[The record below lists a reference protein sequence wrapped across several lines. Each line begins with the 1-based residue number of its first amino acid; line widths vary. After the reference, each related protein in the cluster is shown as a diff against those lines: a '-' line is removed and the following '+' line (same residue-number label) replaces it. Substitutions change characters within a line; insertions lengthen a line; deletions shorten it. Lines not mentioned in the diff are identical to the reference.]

1 MAGQRRSVAE
11 VATGAVVLLAAAGFL
26 AYAVANTGRS
36 GMGGT
41 RLSAR
46 FQNAGALAA
55 GSDVRVAG
63 VKVGSVT
70 ALSIDPASYE
80 AVVSLTVRSD
90 VKMPTDSSATI
101 SSGGLLG
108 GASLSLV
115 PGGADAMLQ
124 DGGVLTI
131 TQSAVNLEDLLG
143 KFIFNVGSL
152 ADATQKSLQR
162 QGQAPGQEAGQ
173 GAEQQPAAKP

>member
-1 MAGQRRSVAE
+1 MAGQRRSIAE
-11 VATGAVVLLAAAGFL
+11 LATGGIVLLAAAGFL
-26 AYAVANTGRS
+26 AYAVVNTGRA
-36 GMGGT
+36 GMGGV

-46 FQNAGALAA
+46 FQNAGAIAA

-70 ALSIDPASYE
+70 GLAIDPATYE

-90 VKMPTDSSATI
+90 VKLPTDSSATI
-101 SSGGLLG
+101 ASAGLLG

-115 PGGADAMLQ
+115 PGGADAMLG

-162 QGQAPGQEAGQ
+162 QGAGPGQERA
-173 GAEQQPAAKP
+173 AQP